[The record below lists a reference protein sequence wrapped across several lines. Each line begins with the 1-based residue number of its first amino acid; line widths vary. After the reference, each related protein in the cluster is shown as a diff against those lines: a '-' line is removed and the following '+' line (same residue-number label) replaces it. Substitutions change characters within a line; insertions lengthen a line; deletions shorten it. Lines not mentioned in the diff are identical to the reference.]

1 MITALLLSVLLGT
14 TATVVLIIYL
24 IDRINRLEQASRLA
38 QLNQPAAPSQLA
50 VAQDNGFL
58 GFQGKALWDVMC
70 GKVPEGFNPD
80 DLIALKPRYEQVI
93 QKHIDT
99 IFSQGKADAENGI
112 PSKNPSPGIIL
123 PMLRGEV
130 RSWLPPANVAVI
142 YKIGYEFANARE
154 DQLNYLAT
162 SLDET
167 VGDLFARVEITLGT
181 LFSTRLLTPNES
193 ESGSGT
199 DTAIEV
205 AKDD

>member
-24 IDRINRLEQASRLA
+24 IDRINRLEQASRKA
-38 QLNQPAAPSQLA
+38 QFNQPIGATQQA
-50 VAQDNGFL
+50 VTQDNGFL

-112 PSKNPSPGIIL
+112 PAKNPSPGIML
-123 PMLRGEV
+123 SMLRGEV

-142 YKIGYEFANARE
+142 YKIGYEAGNARE
-154 DQLNYLAT
+154 DQIAYLAT

-167 VGDLFARVEITLGT
+167 VGDIYSRVEITLAAS
-181 LFSTRLLTPNES
+181 FSSRLLMPA
-193 ESGSGT
+193 
-199 DTAIEV
+199 DIETEASAPIEPKPEV
-205 AKDD
+205 